1 MLFAESVTIVSSLDR
16 VFFQVLSYFT
26 RFGIKIETLLQAPHT
41 VWSPILPEAH
51 YLIKPHKTTSL
62 FNHDQAQSSPSPVLL
77 QAHYHQQ
84 DIIMLQAPFFYKPIT
99 PRFKL
104 SQSNKNIA
112 PPSLILL
119 TQLATYC
126 FKLCAVHNYP
136 TKTHWC
142 SIDIRKKKLVY
153 CCFQEKRTGAVLF
166 SGEGN

>member
-1 MLFAESVTIVSSLDR
+1 MFSSKFCLISHDLALKLKHCYKPHILFEAPYYQRPITSS
-16 VFFQVLSYFT
+16 SP
-26 RFGIKIETLLQAPHT
+26 IKLQAC
-41 VWSPILPEAH
+41 
-51 YLIKPHKTTSL
+51 Y
-62 FNHDQAQSSPSPVLL
+62 HDQAQSSPSPVLL